1 MREDTKA
8 ESQDILKR
16 RDFLAKVLKT
26 IGTVFFVA
34 CIYPLIRY
42 LSPTAITG
50 TGKEVEISL
59 DDLPVGDSNVIDIAG
74 QPVILIRTQK
84 EVIALS
90 AICTHLG
97 CVVQFKKEE
106 NIIHCP
112 CHAAA
117 FDIKGNVL
125 KGPATIPLK
134 TYQTNISGNRVFI
147 GGS

>member
-1 MREDTKA
+1 MHEKPKVKSPDMAT
-8 ESQDILKR
+8 R
-16 RDFLAKVLKT
+16 RDFLAKALKAAGAVLL
-26 IGTVFFVA
+26 VA
-34 CIYPLIRY
+34 CVYPLIRY

-50 TGKEVEISL
+50 TRKETEVSL
-59 DDLPVGDSNVIDIAG
+59 DDLPVGGSNMIDIAG
-74 QPVILIRTQK
+74 KPVILIRTPK

-97 CVVQFKKEE
+97 CVVQFKKED
-106 NIIHCP
+106 NTIHCP

-117 FDIKGNVL
+117 FDIKGNVV

-134 TYQTNISGNRVFI
+134 SYQTAISGNSVLI